1 MARTDK
7 LTSGNRIFNGT
18 YVQGWLDGDVLYE
31 ATALSAKI
39 AVNKQDVYLPR
50 QFMADTKV
58 MSAKGTGSLTMSKVN
73 SRMLLLMQEMIQNGR
88 DVRHTIV
95 SLLDDPDA
103 YGYERVA
110 LYGVSFDD
118 LTVTDWT
125 NNSMLS
131 FEAPFTFTSFELLDA
146 VEA

>member
-1 MARTDK
+1 MARTEK

-18 YVQGWLDGDVLYE
+18 YVRGWLDGDDLYE

-39 AVNKQDVYLPR
+39 TVNKQDVYLPR
-50 QFMADTKV
+50 QFMADTKI
-58 MSAKGTGSLTMSKVN
+58 MSAKGTGSMTMSKVN
-73 SRMLLLMQEMIQNGR
+73 SRMLMLMQEMIQNGR

-103 YGYERVA
+103 YGYERIV

-131 FEAPFTFTSFELLDA
+131 FETPFTFTSYKLIDA